1 MIFNLIAL
9 IALWRALN
17 ERAMYGALAA
27 AGIFVALAAL
37 TRPLM
42 TIFAAPAAVLVFVYT
57 KGSLETRSL
66 RVGVFVIAMAIT
78 TLPWSAL
85 FYLKT
90 GNVGLAGS
98 DASTFYAASDPSV
111 QVWNPSMYP
120 RVEQAAKE
128 RLGVTSVTEKQVD
141 DEFRREAAAN
151 YVKYFDYHLT
161 RLPYMF
167 CSGWLF
173 LRGLYPKYSVGN
185 VLCL

>member
-1 MIFNLIAL
+1 
-9 IALWRALN
+9 
-17 ERAMYGALAA
+17 MYGALAA
-27 AGIFVALAAL
+27 AGIFVALAGRF

-151 YVKYFDYHLT
+151 YVKF
-161 RLPYMF
+161 
-167 CSGWLF
+167 SIII
-173 LRGLYPKYSVGN
+173 
-185 VLCL
+185 